1 MNHERSKK
9 HKENVARLKEE
20 FAEEEDILEGLGLG
34 SKPVPDDQDVS
45 EEEEEKPKQKL
56 VVDLFSCNM

>member
-34 SKPVPDDQDVS
+34 SKTDPDDQDVS
-45 EEEEEKPKQKL
+45 EEEEEKPKQK
-56 VVDLFSCNM
+56 